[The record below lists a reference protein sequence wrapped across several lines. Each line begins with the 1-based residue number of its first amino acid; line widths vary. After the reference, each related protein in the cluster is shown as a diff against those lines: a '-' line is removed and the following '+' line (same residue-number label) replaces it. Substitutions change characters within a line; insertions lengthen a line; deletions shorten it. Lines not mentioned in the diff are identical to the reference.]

1 MNKVE
6 PATGNEWLRRKAD
19 RDGVF
24 FAFERG
30 DDVAGMTLQELK
42 KEMYVTLWVDDARG
56 RHQLSTGALPFEEVI
71 KTHFAGEAVVGGFSV
86 WLGDREVCRQ
96 RLGFYPGIVF
106 PREGGSLEID
116 MSNVDMELI
125 PPLLS

>member
-19 RDGVF
+19 RDGVL

-30 DDVAGMTLQELK
+30 DVAGMTLQELK
-42 KEMYVTLWVDDARG
+42 KAMYVTLWVDDARG
-56 RHQLSTGALPFEEVI
+56 RHQLSTGALPLEEVI
-71 KTHFAGEAVVGGFSV
+71 NIHFAGEAVVGGFSV
-86 WLGDREVCRQ
+86 WLGEREVFRQ
-96 RLGFYPGIVF
+96 RLGFPSGFVI

-116 MSNVDMELI
+116 MSNVEMELI